1 MHSDV
6 TSIRSVAHAGRPQRS
21 LGKHKRKPLKSTSC
35 GLIQQIPEMFEWFW
49 CGLQTQKGRD
59 VIETVGVHSIAWIS
73 VSLRSLTALGD
84 ATWRRNMNLSWCV
97 RRGWVLSINMYR
109 HVSTVSKFIKSAH
122 THKHR
127 TRGISRICAYHIAN
141 IAIHETS
148 QARMRLL
155 GRCWSSWMRS
165 W

>member
-109 HVSTVSKFIKSAH
+109 HVSTVFSFASCLFLAFGSGDGGIGERRWGGRPWK
-122 THKHR
+122 KHR
-127 TRGISRICAYHIAN
+127 IRRVFCG
-141 IAIHETS
+141 
-148 QARMRLL
+148 
-155 GRCWSSWMRS
+155 
-165 W
+165 